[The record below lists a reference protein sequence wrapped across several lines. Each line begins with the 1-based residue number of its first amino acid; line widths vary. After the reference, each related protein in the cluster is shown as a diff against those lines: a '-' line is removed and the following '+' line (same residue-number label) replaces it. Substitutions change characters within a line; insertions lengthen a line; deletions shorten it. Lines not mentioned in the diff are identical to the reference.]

1 MLCKD
6 HGRLHDVLVLTFTRA
21 CLTLQLTPAAT
32 DLAVEPTN
40 PLLTLSLRGLELGG
54 SKPGNFFMVDKDLRK
69 VL

>member
-1 MLCKD
+1 MMCY
-6 HGRLHDVLVLTFTRA
+6 VLVLTFTRA
-21 CLTLQLTPAAT
+21 CLTLQLTTAA